1 MKLNKLNLIIGII
14 LLLGFFISGQYLK
27 LYFKPNHLDQHLMR
41 LQIRSN
47 HLYLLL
53 IACLNIISFKTQTD
67 LKIKFQKTINI
78 TWRTCLIIAGLFFAL
93 AFLKEHTGEIK
104 NRILTLTGAI
114 LTLTSIGFFLLNE
127 TISHLKKKHITQV

>member
-1 MKLNKLNLIIGII
+1 MKLNKLNLTIGII
-14 LLLGFFISGQYLK
+14 LLLGFLISGQYLK
-27 LYFKPNHLDQHLMR
+27 HYFKPNHIDQHLMR

-47 HLYLLL
+47 HLYILL

-67 LKIKFQKTINI
+67 LKIIIQKTINI
-78 TWRTCLIIAGLFFAL
+78 TWRTCLIIAGLFFVL

-104 NRILTLTGAI
+104 NRILTLIGAI

-127 TISHLKKKHITQV
+127 TISHFKKSI